1 MAKKRRRRR
10 KKNHRVYALVT
21 LVLAIAII
29 VIGFGLLFYVQK
41 IEVSGNDYTENEI
54 ITESMQKDTLSFN
67 SVYLLVKYRFL
78 KHDTPKSLDSM
89 KVSLKSPWTVKVTV
103 KEKTII
109 GYLDEGSEYAYFDKD

>member
-41 IEVSGNDYTENEI
+41 IEVSGNDNHRIDAEGYVVI
-54 ITESMQKDTLSFN
+54 QFGLSAG
-67 SVYLLVKYRFL
+67 KI
-78 KHDTPKSLDSM
+78 SL
-89 KVSLKSPWTVKVTV
+89 
-103 KEKTII
+103 
-109 GYLDEGSEYAYFDKD
+109 SEA

>member
-41 IEVSGNDYTENEI
+41 IEVSGNDYTENEV

-67 SVYLLVKYRFL
+67 SVYLRHLLCRNICTKLYT
-78 KHDTPKSLDSM
+78 DIA
-89 KVSLKSPWTVKVTV
+89 KV
-103 KEKTII
+103 
-109 GYLDEGSEYAYFDKD
+109 

>member
-41 IEVSGNDYTENEI
+41 IEVSGNDYTENEV

-67 SVYLLVKYRFL
+67 SVYRLVKSRFL
-78 KHDTPKSLDSM
+78 KHDTP
-89 KVSLKSPWTVKVTV
+89 
-103 KEKTII
+103 
-109 GYLDEGSEYAYFDKD
+109 

>member
-41 IEVSGNDYTENEI
+41 IEVSGNDYTEGYAVI
-54 ITESMQKDTLSFN
+54 QFGLSAG
-67 SVYLLVKYRFL
+67 KI
-78 KHDTPKSLDSM
+78 SL
-89 KVSLKSPWTVKVTV
+89 
-103 KEKTII
+103 
-109 GYLDEGSEYAYFDKD
+109 SEA